1 MDNRPKTAEAYVE
14 LVDQALF
21 EIDELRMSA
30 EYDMDSLG
38 EAMDFLDPLESGIKK
53 LRESMTDGS
62 YRFEDDDL
70 PFMKYVE
77 KHSIAVLPFQH
88 LLRIINATH
97 RMGLQ
102 ADQ

>member
-1 MDNRPKTAEAYVE
+1 MDSRPGTAEAYVQ

-21 EIDELRMSA
+21 EIEELRMSA

-38 EAMDFLDPLESGIKK
+38 EAMVFLDPLEAGV
-53 LRESMTDGS
+53 RDMRASMADGS
-62 YRFEDDDL
+62 YRFEDRDL

-77 KHSIAVLPFQH
+77 WHSIAVLPFRH
-88 LLRIINATH
+88 LLCMINATH

-102 ADQ
+102 VDE

>member
-1 MDNRPKTAEAYVE
+1 MDNRPRTAEAYVE

-21 EIDELRMSA
+21 EIEELRFSA

-38 EAMDFLDPLESGIKK
+38 EAMDFLDPLEAGIKK
-53 LRESMTDGS
+53 LRASMADGS
-62 YRFEDDDL
+62 YRFEDEDL
-70 PFMKYVE
+70 SFMKYVE

-97 RMGLQ
+97 RKGLQ
-102 ADQ
+102 VDE

>member
-1 MDNRPKTAEAYVE
+1 MGNRPTTAEAYVE

-30 EYDMDSLG
+30 ESDIDSLR
-38 EAMDFLDPLESGIKK
+38 EAMGFIDPLEAGIRKM
-53 LRESMTDGS
+53 RESMADGS
-62 YRFEDDDL
+62 YRSEDENL

-88 LLRIINATH
+88 LLRIINATN
-97 RMGLQ
+97 RMGLRV
-102 ADQ
+102 DE